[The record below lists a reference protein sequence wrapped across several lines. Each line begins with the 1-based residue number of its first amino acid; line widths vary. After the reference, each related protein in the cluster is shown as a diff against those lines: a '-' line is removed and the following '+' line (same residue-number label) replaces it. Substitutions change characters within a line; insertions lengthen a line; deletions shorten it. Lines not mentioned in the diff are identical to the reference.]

1 MLKSLWILLVSIVLT
16 TGIAIFGCSDSE
28 NPTGG
33 LTGPENNT
41 VSGTVTFVQSD
52 SNLIITDTTA
62 GYYSINL
69 FASWPPVGNATST
82 LKIKPAKQPDNTY
95 KASYKFSGV
104 NNGSYAVTTAF
115 VRFPYVPGNSVLGLG
130 ILGCDTSHNPVCIFS
145 TSIQKATVADNKGVE
160 NINFLSWA
168 DTTKRIYKF

>member
-1 MLKSLWILLVSIVLT
+1 MAGIVLT
-16 TGIAIFGCSDSE
+16 TGIVINGCSDSE
-28 NPTGG
+28 NPAGG

-41 VSGTVTFVQSD
+41 VSGTVSFVQSD
-52 SNLIITDTTA
+52 SNLIITDTTS

-69 FASWPPVGNATST
+69 FATWPPVGNATST
-82 LKIKPAKQPDNTY
+82 LKIKPVKQPDNTI
-95 KASYKFSGV
+95 KASYKFTGI
-104 NNGSYAVTTAF
+104 NNGSYAVTTAY
-115 VRFPYVPGNSVLGLG
+115 VRLPYVPGNSVLGLG

-145 TSIQKATVADNKGVE
+145 TGIQKATITDNKGIE